1 MGYVQLSD
9 DLKLI
14 IAQQVAEG
22 HVASEADFLAEAVR
36 LYAGYLEIRRDVAAV
51 VMRADADMA
60 AGKYMS
66 VSTFED
72 GEAVHQRTV
81 ERLHTNLAKTVTQ
94 G

>member
-9 DLKLI
+9 DLKLL

-36 LYAGYLEIRRDVAAV
+36 LYAGYLETGNDVVAMV
-51 VMRADADMA
+51 VRADADMA
-60 AGKYMS
+60 AGRH
-66 VSTFED
+66 VTISTSED
-72 GEAVHQRTV
+72 GEAVHRRMV
-81 ERLHTNLAKTVTQ
+81 ERLRANLARTVTQ